1 GKVTQVYRK
10 KFVVHVERITREKA
24 NGNTVHIGIH
34 PSKVQITKLKLD
46 RDRKRILDRRSKSKL
61 AAKGKHTEESI
72 QQTSAP
78 METSS

>member
-1 GKVTQVYRK
+1 
-10 KFVVHVERITREKA
+10 
-24 NGNTVHIGIH
+24 
-34 PSKVQITKLKLD
+34 LKLD

-72 QQTSAP
+72 QQTTTTTA